1 VGAAH
6 EDIRRAGRP
15 LRTADDLDPLLE
27 RVGDARI
34 VCLGEASH
42 GTAEY
47 YRWRDAI
54 TRRLVTEHGFGF
66 VAVEG
71 DWPDC
76 RHVDRIVNGR
86 PGTAARAGEALAHF
100 DRWPE
105 WMWRN
110 AEVLDLVDW
119 LRRHNDATGAGVGF
133 YGLDVYSLWD
143 SMRAVLD
150 YVRTHEPE
158 HVDTVSEAFRCFEPY
173 GEDPQQYARATRLIP
188 TTCEDE
194 VVAVLRQ
201 LLSDAA
207 PRDAEDAASR
217 FDAEQNALVAAGAER
232 YYRTM
237 AEGGSRAW
245 NVRDTHMVETLD
257 RLLDHHGPGSRAVVW
272 AHNTHVGDA
281 RATDM
286 ADRGAINLGQ
296 LARERHGEG
305 DVALVGFGSHSGTVV
320 AGAWWGAPGEVLTV
334 PPARRGSVEALL
346 HDAGRGD
353 ALLLLDGAGDWGREE
368 LLHRAIGVVYRPEEE
383 RWGNYVPTVLARRY
397 DAFCYLDR
405 TRALHPLDGQRVGPQ
420 ESPRRM
426 QEAT

>member
-6 EDIRRAGRP
+6 EEIRRAARP

-27 RVGDARI
+27 RIGDARI

-54 TRRLVTEHGFGF
+54 TRRLVTEHGFAF

-76 RHVDRIVNGR
+76 RHVDRFVKAR
-86 PGTAARAGEALAHF
+86 PGAAARAGKPLAHF
-100 DRWPE
+100 DRWPA

-119 LRRHNDATGAGVGF
+119 LRRHNDAAGAGVGF

-150 YVRTHEPE
+150 YVRAHEPE
-158 HVDTVSEAFRCFEPY
+158 HVDTVRAAFRCFEPY

-194 VVAVLRQ
+194 LIAVLRQ

-207 PRDAEDAASR
+207 PQDAQDEGSR

-237 AEGGSRAW
+237 AEGGPRAW

-272 AHNTHVGDA
+272 AHNTHIGDA

-296 LARERHGEG
+296 LARERHGE
-305 DVALVGFGSHSGTVV
+305 DAVALVGFGSHSGTVV
-320 AGAWWGAPGEVLTV
+320 AGAWWGAPGEELTV

-346 HDAGRGD
+346 HDAGSGD
-353 ALLLLDGAGDWGREE
+353 ALLLLDGSGDWARQE
-368 LLHRAIGVVYRPEEE
+368 LMHRAIGVVYRPEEE

-397 DAFCYLDR
+397 DAFCYLDC

-420 ESPRRM
+420 ERSRRM